1 MKKLISLFLVLTLV
15 LSLCACGSSSEG
27 GNETT
32 GTAAPQGLQVGYGRA
47 NITPDFSVGL
57 GGYSDA
63 ETRRSEGFMDYLY
76 MTCIAA
82 TEGDETVL
90 ILNADNCAIASH
102 ILQKIREAVSPATGI
117 PEDHILAY
125 ATHTHSAPSIT
136 HNDEEGKK
144 YQDMFYAGAVEAAQ
158 AALEDRAEVTIHT
171 GTAELPLMNAVRHY
185 LMADGTYAGSNFGN
199 RNQDYVSHA
208 TEGDSRLVLVKFDRI
223 DESKKDIVIG
233 NWQAHADH
241 AKANGF
247 TLMSADH
254 PGAMRT
260 KFENETGMLFTYIT
274 GAGGNQNPDSSISSE
289 RHNLGMKEYG
299 EMLADE
305 AIKLLPNMKEVGN
318 TGLELTTVFFDAE
331 VDHSWDHLLSQANE
345 VYNLWKSAGK
355 SAGDTLG
362 ATYGFT
368 SSYQARAII
377 SRSKKEA
384 TEKFELHAF
393 RIGDVGFISS
403 HCEMFSTCGLYVREH
418 SPFETTFICTGNHGY
433 IPDEASYDYRSYES
447 DTGMYAKGTCEK
459 MAEEFV
465 KMLNSIK

>member
-32 GTAAPQGLQVGYGRA
+32 GTVTPQGMQVGYGRA
-47 NITPDFSVGL
+47 NVTPDFSVGL

-63 ETRRSEGFMDYLY
+63 ETRRSEGFLDYLY
-76 MTCIAA
+76 VTCLAV
-82 TEGDETVL
+82 TEGDETLL
-90 ILNADNCAIASH
+90 IFNLDNCACSASV
-102 ILQKIREAVSPATGI
+102 LKKIRETVSPVTGI
-117 PEDHILAY
+117 PEDHILSY

-136 HNDEEGKK
+136 HNDNEAAK
-144 YQDMFYAGAVEAAQ
+144 YKDMFYAGAADAAK
-158 AALEDRAEVTIHT
+158 AALEDRAPVTIHT
-171 GTAELPLMNAVRHY
+171 GTAELPLKNAVRHY
-185 LMADGTYAGSNFGN
+185 LMADGTYSGSNFGN
-199 RNQDYVSHA
+199 TAQEYVAHA

-223 DESKKDIVIG
+223 DETKKDIVIA

-260 KFENETGMLFTYIT
+260 KFESETGMLFTYIT
-274 GAGGNQNPDSSISSE
+274 GAGGNQNPDSKIESE
-289 RHNLGMKEYG
+289 KHHLGMKEYG

-305 AIKLLPNMKEVGN
+305 AIKLLPTMKEVGN

-331 VDHSWDHLLSQANE
+331 IDHSWDHMLAQANE
-345 VYNLWKSAGK
+345 VYDLWKSAGK
-355 SAGDTLG
+355 TAGDALG
-362 ATYGFT
+362 KNYGFT
-368 SSYQARAII
+368 SSYQARAIR
-377 SRSKKEA
+377 SRANKGPSE
-384 TEKFELHAF
+384 TFELHAF

-418 SPFETTFICTGNHGY
+418 SPFETTFICTGNSGY

-465 KMLNSIK
+465 KMLNTIK